1 MEKENL
7 KQNNNIIWNLAVR
20 DDEYVAKYIKDNKE
34 MDAIHSLKESGLLD
48 EFFHFLQ
55 EIGVLDLIKEVKHQN
70 VQREMVEFFQYIF
83 LYICRI
89 IMGIKS
95 QNSLPNLLFSNTAAM
110 KLVGF
115 NAYQVENGICK
126 RGDDKR
132 KTKEKQGPI
141 CAETLSN
148 NIVKI
153 PKEEIE
159 KLLNRAISKIAENK
173 LLPDKILA
181 ILDTTDI
188 ETTEKFKGAKSVT
201 RKKRIKDKSG
211 KEKEI
216 EITVW
221 GFKLLVLYHYQTRI
235 PLAAKLIN
243 INEQG
248 NSYTPDILKIA
259 KSNLGNNCKIK
270 CVVMDR
276 EFLDGE
282 DLWEL
287 HKDDIHFVV
296 PAKTNM
302 QIFEDAKI
310 LTFKEDIGEDKRVIK
325 SRIKEVSVGK
335 GKNKKIEKKETI
347 LAGIKG
353 LISFDQY
360 GPKGNWK
367 ERYKKSFYP
376 RILNAVVV
384 LKWDGKDYDKKGGPV
399 YLTNLSV
406 DNPFLAFDYYDERSC
421 IENSLFREGKQKWYF
436 KKPPKRNEEGIIT
449 HIFLTLFVLSLT
461 SAYWGW
467 KRTQEQEK
475 ELLGL
480 GIERWRM
487 RLKRENQEKVIVF
500 VGKKYGIFYNYEVII
515 LSGVKVKDWE
525 ENKIFE
531 KYNIRAP

>member
-7 KQNNNIIWNLAVR
+7 RQNNIIWNLAVR
-20 DDEYVAKYIKDNKE
+20 DDEYVAKHVKDNKE
-34 MDAIHSLKESGLLD
+34 MDAIYSLKEAGLLD
-48 EFFHFLQ
+48 EFFQFLQ
-55 EIGVLDLIKEVKHQN
+55 EMNIIELIKEVKYKD

-83 LYICRI
+83 LYICKI
-89 IMGIKS
+89 ILGIKS
-95 QNSLPNLLFSNTAAM
+95 QNSLPDLLFSNTAAM
-110 KLVGF
+110 GLVGF
-115 NAYQVENGICK
+115 NAYQVKNGICN

-141 CAETLSN
+141 CPPTLSN

-153 PKEEIE
+153 PKEEVE
-159 KLLNRAISKIAENK
+159 KLLNKAISKIAENK
-173 LLPDKILA
+173 LLPERILA

-211 KEKEI
+211 KEKEV

-221 GFKLLVLYHYQTRI
+221 GFKLLALYHYQTKI

-248 NSYTPDILKIA
+248 NKYTQEILKIA
-259 KSNLGNNCKIK
+259 KDNLGNNCKIK

-287 HKDDIHFVV
+287 HKKDIHFVV

-302 QIFEDAKI
+302 QVFEDAKI
-310 LTFKEDIGEDKRVIK
+310 LAFKEGREEDIRVIE
-325 SRIKEVSVGK
+325 SRIREVSVGK

-360 GPKGNWK
+360 GPKGNYK
-367 ERYKKSFYP
+367 NRYKKSFTP

-384 LKWDGKDYDKKGGPV
+384 LTWDGDDYGKKGGPV
-399 YLTNLSV
+399 YLTDLPV

-467 KRTQEQEK
+467 KRTQEDEK
-475 ELLGL
+475 ELL

-500 VGKKYGIFYNYEVII
+500 VEKKYGIFYNYEVII
-515 LSGVKVKDWE
+515 LSGARVKDFD

>member
-7 KQNNNIIWNLAVR
+7 RQNNIIWNLAVR
-20 DDEYVAKYIKDNKE
+20 DDEYVAKHVKDNKE
-34 MDAIHSLKESGLLD
+34 MDAIYSLKEAGLLD
-48 EFFHFLQ
+48 EFFQFLQ
-55 EIGVLDLIKEVKHQN
+55 EMNIIELIKEVKYKD

-89 IMGIKS
+89 ILGIKS
-95 QNSLPNLLFSNTAAM
+95 QNSLPDLLFSNTAAM
-110 KLVGF
+110 GLVGF
-115 NAYQVENGICK
+115 NAYQVKNGICN

-141 CAETLSN
+141 CPPTLSN

-153 PKEEIE
+153 PKEEVE
-159 KLLNRAISKIAENK
+159 KLLNKAISKIAENK
-173 LLPDKILA
+173 LLPERILG
-181 ILDTTDI
+181 ILDSTDI
-188 ETTEKFKGAKSVT
+188 ETTPKFKGAKSVT

-211 KEKEI
+211 KEKEV

-221 GFKLLVLYHYQTRI
+221 GFKLLALYHYQTKI

-248 NSYTPDILKIA
+248 NKYTQEILKIA
-259 KSNLGNNCKIK
+259 KDNLGNNCKIK

-287 HKDDIHFVV
+287 HKEDIHFVV

-302 QIFEDAKI
+302 QVFEDAKI
-310 LTFKEDIGEDKRVIK
+310 LAFKEGREEDIRVIE
-325 SRIKEVSVGK
+325 SRIREVSVGK

-360 GPKGNWK
+360 GPKGNYK
-367 ERYKKSFYP
+367 NRYKKSFTP

-384 LKWDGKDYDKKGGPV
+384 LTWDGDDYGKKGGPV
-399 YLTNLSV
+399 YLTDLPV

-467 KRTQEQEK
+467 KRTQEDEK
-475 ELLGL
+475 ELL

-500 VGKKYGIFYNYEVII
+500 VEKKYGIFYNYEVII
-515 LSGVKVKDWE
+515 LSGARVKDFD

>member
-7 KQNNNIIWNLAVR
+7 RQNNIIWNLAVR
-20 DDEYVAKYIKDNKE
+20 DDEYVAKHVKDNKE
-34 MDAIHSLKESGLLD
+34 MDAIYSLKEAGLLD
-48 EFFHFLQ
+48 EFFQFLQ
-55 EIGVLDLIKEVKHQN
+55 EMNIIELIKEVKYKD

-83 LYICRI
+83 LYICKI
-89 IMGIKS
+89 ILGIKS
-95 QNSLPNLLFSNTAAM
+95 QNSLPDLLFSNTAAM
-110 KLVGF
+110 GLVGF
-115 NAYQVENGICK
+115 NAYQVKNGICN

-141 CAETLSN
+141 CPPTLSN

-173 LLPDKILA
+173 LLPEKILG

-188 ETTEKFKGAKSVT
+188 ETTQKFKGAKSVT

-211 KEKEI
+211 KEKEV

-221 GFKLLVLYHYQTRI
+221 GFKLLALYHYQTKI

-248 NSYTPDILKIA
+248 NKYTQEILKIA
-259 KSNLGNNCKIK
+259 KDNLGNNCKIK

-287 HKDDIHFVV
+287 HKEDIHFVV

-302 QIFEDAKI
+302 QVFEDAKI
-310 LTFKEDIGEDKRVIK
+310 LAFKEGREEDIRVIK
-325 SRIKEVSVGK
+325 SRIREVSVGK

-360 GPKGNWK
+360 GPKGNYK
-367 ERYKKSFYP
+367 NRYKKSFTP

-384 LKWDGKDYDKKGGPV
+384 LTWDGDDYGKKGGPV
-399 YLTNLSV
+399 YLTDLPV

-467 KRTQEQEK
+467 KRTQEDEK
-475 ELLGL
+475 ELL

-500 VGKKYGIFYNYEVII
+500 VEKKYGIFYNYEVII
-515 LSGVKVKDWE
+515 LSGARVKDFD

>member
-7 KQNNNIIWNLAVR
+7 RQNNIIWNLAVR
-20 DDEYVAKYIKDNKE
+20 DDEYVAKHVKDNKE
-34 MDAIHSLKESGLLD
+34 MDAIYSLKEAGLLD
-48 EFFHFLQ
+48 EFFQFLQ
-55 EIGVLDLIKEVKHQN
+55 EMNIIELIKEVKYKD

-83 LYICRI
+83 LYICKI

-95 QNSLPNLLFSNTAAM
+95 QNSLPDLLFSNTAAM
-110 KLVGF
+110 GLVGF
-115 NAYQVENGICK
+115 NAYQVKNGICN

-141 CAETLSN
+141 CPPTLSN

-153 PKEEIE
+153 PKEEVE
-159 KLLNRAISKIAENK
+159 KLLNKAISKIAENK
-173 LLPDKILA
+173 LLPERILA

-211 KEKEI
+211 KEKEV

-221 GFKLLVLYHYQTRI
+221 GFKLLALYHYQTKI

-248 NSYTPDILKIA
+248 NKYTQEILKIA
-259 KSNLGNNCKIK
+259 KDNLGNNCKIK

-287 HKDDIHFVV
+287 HKEDIHFVV

-302 QIFEDAKI
+302 QVFEDAKI
-310 LTFKEDIGEDKRVIK
+310 LAFKEGREEDIRVIE
-325 SRIKEVSVGK
+325 SRIREVSVGK

-360 GPKGNWK
+360 GPKGNYK
-367 ERYKKSFYP
+367 NRYKKSFTP

-384 LKWDGKDYDKKGGPV
+384 LTWDGDDYGKKGGPV
-399 YLTNLSV
+399 YLTDLPV

-467 KRTQEQEK
+467 KRTQEDEK
-475 ELLGL
+475 ELL

-500 VGKKYGIFYNYEVII
+500 VEKKYGIFYNYEVII
-515 LSGVKVKDWE
+515 LSGARVKDFD

>member
-7 KQNNNIIWNLAVR
+7 RQNNIIWNLAVR
-20 DDEYVAKYIKDNKE
+20 DDEYVAKHVKDNKE
-34 MDAIHSLKESGLLD
+34 MDAIYSLKEAGLLD
-48 EFFHFLQ
+48 EFFQFLQ
-55 EIGVLDLIKEVKHQN
+55 EMNIIELIKEVKYKD

-89 IMGIKS
+89 ILGIKS
-95 QNSLPNLLFSNTAAM
+95 QNSLPDLLFSNTAAM
-110 KLVGF
+110 GLVGF
-115 NAYQVENGICK
+115 NAYQVKNGICN

-141 CAETLSN
+141 CPPTLSN

-153 PKEEIE
+153 PKEEVE
-159 KLLNRAISKIAENK
+159 KLLNKAISKIAENK
-173 LLPDKILA
+173 LLPERILA

-211 KEKEI
+211 KEKEV

-221 GFKLLVLYHYQTRI
+221 GFKLLALYHYQTKI

-248 NSYTPDILKIA
+248 NKYTQEILKIA
-259 KSNLGNNCKIK
+259 KDNLGNNCKIK

-287 HKDDIHFVV
+287 HKKDIHFVV

-302 QIFEDAKI
+302 QVFEDAKI
-310 LTFKEDIGEDKRVIK
+310 LAFKEGREEDIRVIE
-325 SRIKEVSVGK
+325 SRIREVSVGK

-360 GPKGNWK
+360 GPKGNYK
-367 ERYKKSFYP
+367 NRYKKSFTP

-384 LKWDGKDYDKKGGPV
+384 LTWDGDDYGKKGGPV
-399 YLTNLSV
+399 YLTDLPV

-467 KRTQEQEK
+467 KRTQEDEK
-475 ELLGL
+475 ELL

-500 VGKKYGIFYNYEVII
+500 VEKKYGIFYNYEVII
-515 LSGVKVKDWE
+515 LSGARVKDFD

>member
-1 MEKENL
+1 MSGSAKKIFESFIGGCFQPSLSNL
-7 KQNNNIIWNLAVR
+7 
-20 DDEYVAKYIKDNKE
+20 
-34 MDAIHSLKESGLLD
+34 G
-48 EFFHFLQ
+48 
-55 EIGVLDLIKEVKHQN
+55 
-70 VQREMVEFFQYIF
+70 
-83 LYICRI
+83 YICKI

-95 QNSLPNLLFSNTAAM
+95 QNSLPDLLFSNTAAM
-110 KLVGF
+110 GLVGF
-115 NAYQVENGICK
+115 NAYQVKNGICN

-141 CAETLSN
+141 CPPTLSN

-153 PKEEIE
+153 PKEEVE
-159 KLLNRAISKIAENK
+159 KLLNKAISKIAENK
-173 LLPDKILA
+173 LLPERILA

-211 KEKEI
+211 KEKEV

-221 GFKLLVLYHYQTRI
+221 GFKLLALYHYQTKI

-248 NSYTPDILKIA
+248 NKYTQEILKIA
-259 KSNLGNNCKIK
+259 KDNLGNNCKIK

-287 HKDDIHFVV
+287 HKEDIHFVV

-302 QIFEDAKI
+302 QVFEDAKI
-310 LTFKEDIGEDKRVIK
+310 LAFKEGREEDIRVIE
-325 SRIKEVSVGK
+325 SRIREVSVGK

-360 GPKGNWK
+360 GPKGNYK
-367 ERYKKSFYP
+367 NRYKKSFTP

-384 LKWDGKDYDKKGGPV
+384 LTWDGDDYGKKGGPV
-399 YLTNLSV
+399 YLTDLPV

-467 KRTQEQEK
+467 KRTQEDEK
-475 ELLGL
+475 ELL

-500 VGKKYGIFYNYEVII
+500 VEKKYGIFYNYEVII
-515 LSGVKVKDWE
+515 LSGARVKDFD

>member
-7 KQNNNIIWNLAVR
+7 RQNNIIWNLAVR
-20 DDEYVAKYIKDNKE
+20 DDEYVAKHVKDNKE
-34 MDAIHSLKESGLLD
+34 MDAIYSLKEAGLLD
-48 EFFHFLQ
+48 EFFQFLQ
-55 EIGVLDLIKEVKHQN
+55 EMNIIELIKEVKYRD

-89 IMGIKS
+89 ILGIKS
-95 QNSLPNLLFSNTAAM
+95 QNSLPDLLFSNTAAM
-110 KLVGF
+110 GLVGF
-115 NAYQVENGICK
+115 NAYQVKNGICN

-141 CAETLSN
+141 CPPTLSN

-153 PKEEIE
+153 PKEEVE
-159 KLLNRAISKIAENK
+159 KLLNKAISKIAENK
-173 LLPDKILA
+173 LLPERILG
-181 ILDTTDI
+181 ILDSTDI
-188 ETTEKFKGAKSVT
+188 ETTPKFKGAKSVT

-211 KEKEI
+211 KEKEV

-221 GFKLLVLYHYQTRI
+221 GFKLLALYHYQTKI

-248 NSYTPDILKIA
+248 NKYTQEILKIA
-259 KSNLGNNCKIK
+259 KDNLGNNCKIK

-287 HKDDIHFVV
+287 HKEDIHFVV

-302 QIFEDAKI
+302 QVFEDAKI
-310 LTFKEDIGEDKRVIK
+310 LAFKEGREEDIRVIE
-325 SRIKEVSVGK
+325 SRIREVSVGK

-360 GPKGNWK
+360 GPKGNYK
-367 ERYKKSFYP
+367 NRYKKSFTP

-384 LKWDGKDYDKKGGPV
+384 LTWDGDDYGKKGGPV
-399 YLTNLSV
+399 YLTDLPV

-467 KRTQEQEK
+467 KRTQEDEK
-475 ELLGL
+475 ELL

-500 VGKKYGIFYNYEVII
+500 VEKKYGIFYNYEVII
-515 LSGVKVKDWE
+515 LSGARVKDFD

>member
-7 KQNNNIIWNLAVR
+7 RQNNIIWNLAVR
-20 DDEYVAKYIKDNKE
+20 DDEYVAKHVKDNKE
-34 MDAIHSLKESGLLD
+34 MDAIYSLKEAGLLD
-48 EFFHFLQ
+48 EFFQFLQ
-55 EIGVLDLIKEVKHQN
+55 EMNIIELIKEVKYKD

-83 LYICRI
+83 LYICKI
-89 IMGIKS
+89 ILGIKS
-95 QNSLPNLLFSNTAAM
+95 QNSLPDLLFSNTAAM
-110 KLVGF
+110 GLVGF
-115 NAYQVENGICK
+115 NAYQVKNGICN

-141 CAETLSN
+141 CPPTLSN

-153 PKEEIE
+153 PKEEVE
-159 KLLNRAISKIAENK
+159 KLLNKAISKIAENK
-173 LLPDKILA
+173 LLPERILA

-211 KEKEI
+211 KEKEV

-221 GFKLLVLYHYQTRI
+221 GFKLLALYHYQTKI

-248 NSYTPDILKIA
+248 NKYTQEILKIA
-259 KSNLGNNCKIK
+259 KDNLGNNCKIK

-287 HKDDIHFVV
+287 HKEDIHFVV

-302 QIFEDAKI
+302 QVFEDAKI
-310 LTFKEDIGEDKRVIK
+310 LAFKEGREEDIRVIE
-325 SRIKEVSVGK
+325 SRIREVSVGK

-360 GPKGNWK
+360 GPKGNYK
-367 ERYKKSFYP
+367 NRYKKSFTP

-384 LKWDGKDYDKKGGPV
+384 LTWDGDDYGKKGGPV
-399 YLTNLSV
+399 YLTDLPV

-467 KRTQEQEK
+467 KRTQEDEK
-475 ELLGL
+475 ELL

-500 VGKKYGIFYNYEVII
+500 VEKKYGIFYNYEVII
-515 LSGVKVKDWE
+515 LSGARVKDFD

>member
-7 KQNNNIIWNLAVR
+7 RQNNIIWNLAVR
-20 DDEYVAKYIKDNKE
+20 DDEYVAKHVKDNKE
-34 MDAIHSLKESGLLD
+34 MDAIYSLKEAGLLD
-48 EFFHFLQ
+48 EFFQFLQ
-55 EIGVLDLIKEVKHQN
+55 EMNIIELIKEVKYKD

-89 IMGIKS
+89 ILGIKS
-95 QNSLPNLLFSNTAAM
+95 QNSLPDLLFSNTAAM
-110 KLVGF
+110 GLVGF
-115 NAYQVENGICK
+115 NAYQVKNGICN

-141 CAETLSN
+141 CPPTLSN

-153 PKEEIE
+153 PKEEVE
-159 KLLNRAISKIAENK
+159 KLLNKAISKIAENK
-173 LLPDKILA
+173 LLPERILA

-211 KEKEI
+211 KEKEV

-221 GFKLLVLYHYQTRI
+221 GFKLLALYHYQTKI

-248 NSYTPDILKIA
+248 NKYTQEILKIA
-259 KSNLGNNCKIK
+259 KDNLGNNCKIK

-287 HKDDIHFVV
+287 HKEDIHFVV

-302 QIFEDAKI
+302 QVFEDAKI
-310 LTFKEDIGEDKRVIK
+310 LAFKEGREEDIRVIK
-325 SRIKEVSVGK
+325 SRIREVSVGK

-360 GPKGNWK
+360 GPKGNYK
-367 ERYKKSFYP
+367 NRYKKSFTP

-384 LKWDGKDYDKKGGPV
+384 LTWDGDDYGKKGGPV
-399 YLTNLSV
+399 YLTDLPV

-467 KRTQEQEK
+467 KRTQEDEK
-475 ELLGL
+475 ELL

-500 VGKKYGIFYNYEVII
+500 VEKKYGIFYNYEVII
-515 LSGVKVKDWE
+515 LSGARVKDFD

>member
-7 KQNNNIIWNLAVR
+7 RQNNIIWNLATR
-20 DDEYVAKYIKDNKE
+20 DDEYVAKHVKDNKE
-34 MDAIHSLKESGLLD
+34 MDAIYSLKEAGLLD
-48 EFFHFLQ
+48 EFFQFLQ
-55 EIGVLDLIKEVKHQN
+55 DIDVIDLIKEVKYRD

-89 IMGIKS
+89 ILGIKS
-95 QNSLPNLLFSNTAAM
+95 QNSLPDLLFSNTAAM
-110 KLVGF
+110 ELVGF
-115 NAYQVENGICK
+115 NAHQVRNGICN
-126 RGDDKR
+126 RGDFKR
-132 KTKEKQGPI
+132 KNKEKQGPI
-141 CAETLSN
+141 CPPTLSN

-153 PKEEIE
+153 PKEEVE
-159 KLLNRAISKIAENK
+159 ELLNKAISKVAENK
-173 LLPDKILA
+173 LLPERILG
-181 ILDTTDI
+181 ILDSTDI
-188 ETTEKFKGAKSVT
+188 ETTPKFKGAKSVT

-211 KEKEI
+211 KEREI
-216 EITVW
+216 EVTVY
-221 GFKLLVLYHYQTRI
+221 GFKLLVLYHYQSKI

-248 NSYTPDILKIA
+248 NKYTQEILKVA
-259 KSNLGNNCKIK
+259 KNNIGNACQIK
-270 CVVMDR
+270 CVVMDK

-282 DLWEL
+282 DLWKL
-287 HKDDIHFVV
+287 HKDGTHFAV

-302 QIFEDAKI
+302 QVFEDAKI
-310 LTFKEDIGEDKRVIK
+310 LAFKEDIKEDIKVIK
-325 SRIKEVSVGK
+325 SRIKEVTVGK
-335 GKNKKIEKKETI
+335 GKNKRYEKRETI

-367 ERYKKSFYP
+367 NRYKRSFYP
-376 RILNAVVV
+376 RKINAVVV
-384 LKWDGKDYDKKGGPV
+384 LKWDGDDYGKKGGPV
-399 YLTNLSV
+399 YLTDLPV

-436 KKPPKRNEEGIIT
+436 KKPPKRNEQGMIV
-449 HIFLTLFVLSLT
+449 HIFITLFVLALT

-467 KRTQEQEK
+467 KRTQEDEK
-475 ELLGL
+475 ELL

-515 LSGVKVKDWE
+515 LSGAKVKDFD

>member
-7 KQNNNIIWNLAVR
+7 RQNNIIWNLAVR
-20 DDEYVAKYIKDNKE
+20 DDEYVAKHEKDNKE
-34 MDAIHSLKESGLLD
+34 MDAIYSLKEAGLLD
-48 EFFHFLQ
+48 EFFQFLQ
-55 EIGVLDLIKEVKHQN
+55 EMNIIELIKEVKYKD

-89 IMGIKS
+89 ILGIKS
-95 QNSLPNLLFSNTAAM
+95 QNSLPDLLFSNTAAM
-110 KLVGF
+110 GLVGF
-115 NAYQVENGICK
+115 NAYQVKNGICN

-141 CAETLSN
+141 CPPTLSN

-153 PKEEIE
+153 PKEEVE
-159 KLLNRAISKIAENK
+159 KLLNKAISKIAENK
-173 LLPDKILA
+173 LLPERILA

-211 KEKEI
+211 KEKEV

-221 GFKLLVLYHYQTRI
+221 GFKLLALYHYQTKI

-248 NSYTPDILKIA
+248 NKYTQEILKIA
-259 KSNLGNNCKIK
+259 KDNLGNNCKIK

-287 HKDDIHFVV
+287 HKEDIHFVV

-302 QIFEDAKI
+302 QVFEDAKI
-310 LTFKEDIGEDKRVIK
+310 LAFKEGREEDIRVIE
-325 SRIKEVSVGK
+325 SRIREVSVGK

-360 GPKGNWK
+360 GPKGNYK
-367 ERYKKSFYP
+367 NRYKKSFTP

-384 LKWDGKDYDKKGGPV
+384 LTWDGDDYGKKGGPV
-399 YLTNLSV
+399 YLTDLPV

-467 KRTQEQEK
+467 KRTQEDEK
-475 ELLGL
+475 ELL

-500 VGKKYGIFYNYEVII
+500 VEKKYGIFYNYEVII
-515 LSGVKVKDWE
+515 LSGARVKDFD

>member
-7 KQNNNIIWNLAVR
+7 RQNNIIWNLAVR
-20 DDEYVAKYIKDNKE
+20 DDEYVAKHVKDNKE
-34 MDAIHSLKESGLLD
+34 MDAIYSLKEAGLLD
-48 EFFHFLQ
+48 EFFQFLQ
-55 EIGVLDLIKEVKHQN
+55 EMNIIELIKEVKYKD

-83 LYICRI
+83 LYICKI
-89 IMGIKS
+89 ILGIKS
-95 QNSLPNLLFSNTAAM
+95 QNSLPDLLFSNTAAM
-110 KLVGF
+110 GLVGF
-115 NAYQVENGICK
+115 NAYQVKNGICN

-141 CAETLSN
+141 CPPTLSN

-153 PKEEIE
+153 PKEEVE
-159 KLLNRAISKIAENK
+159 KLLNKAISKIAENK
-173 LLPDKILA
+173 LLPERILG
-181 ILDTTDI
+181 ILDSTDI
-188 ETTEKFKGAKSVT
+188 ETTPKFKGAKSVT

-211 KEKEI
+211 KEKEV

-221 GFKLLVLYHYQTRI
+221 GFKLLALYHYQTKI

-248 NSYTPDILKIA
+248 NKYTQEILKIA
-259 KSNLGNNCKIK
+259 KDNLGNNCKIK

-287 HKDDIHFVV
+287 HKEDIHFVV

-302 QIFEDAKI
+302 QVFEDAKI
-310 LTFKEDIGEDKRVIK
+310 LAFKEGREEDIRVIE
-325 SRIKEVSVGK
+325 SRIREVSVGK

-360 GPKGNWK
+360 GPKGNYK
-367 ERYKKSFYP
+367 NRYKKSFTP

-384 LKWDGKDYDKKGGPV
+384 LTWDGDDYGKKGGPV
-399 YLTNLSV
+399 YLTDLPV

-467 KRTQEQEK
+467 KRTQEDEK
-475 ELLGL
+475 ELL

-500 VGKKYGIFYNYEVII
+500 VEKKYGIFYNYEVII
-515 LSGVKVKDWE
+515 LSGARVKDFD

>member
-7 KQNNNIIWNLAVR
+7 RQNNIIWNLAVR
-20 DDEYVAKYIKDNKE
+20 DDEYVAKHVKDNKE
-34 MDAIHSLKESGLLD
+34 MDAIYSLKEAGLLD
-48 EFFHFLQ
+48 EFFQFLQ
-55 EIGVLDLIKEVKHQN
+55 EMNIIELIKEVKYKD

-89 IMGIKS
+89 ILGIKS
-95 QNSLPNLLFSNTAAM
+95 QNSLPDLLFSNTAAM
-110 KLVGF
+110 GLVGF
-115 NAYQVENGICK
+115 NAYQVKNGICN

-141 CAETLSN
+141 CPPTLSN

-153 PKEEIE
+153 PKEEVE
-159 KLLNRAISKIAENK
+159 KLLNKAISKIAENK
-173 LLPDKILA
+173 LLPEKILG

-188 ETTEKFKGAKSVT
+188 ETTQKFKGAKSVT

-211 KEKEI
+211 KEKEV

-221 GFKLLVLYHYQTRI
+221 GFKLLALYHYQTKI

-248 NSYTPDILKIA
+248 NKYTQEILKIA
-259 KSNLGNNCKIK
+259 KDNLGNNCKIK

-287 HKDDIHFVV
+287 HKKDIHFVV

-302 QIFEDAKI
+302 QVFEDAKI
-310 LTFKEDIGEDKRVIK
+310 LAFKEGREEDIRVIE
-325 SRIKEVSVGK
+325 SRIREVSVGK

-360 GPKGNWK
+360 GPKGNYK
-367 ERYKKSFYP
+367 NRYKKSFTP

-384 LKWDGKDYDKKGGPV
+384 LTWDGDDYGKKGGPV
-399 YLTNLSV
+399 YLTDLPV

-467 KRTQEQEK
+467 KRTQEDEK
-475 ELLGL
+475 ELL

-500 VGKKYGIFYNYEVII
+500 VEKKYGIFYNYEVII
-515 LSGVKVKDWE
+515 LSGARVKDFD

>member
-7 KQNNNIIWNLAVR
+7 RQNNIIWNLAVR
-20 DDEYVAKYIKDNKE
+20 DDEYVAKHVKDNKE
-34 MDAIHSLKESGLLD
+34 MDAIYSLKEAGLLD
-48 EFFHFLQ
+48 EFFQFLQ
-55 EIGVLDLIKEVKHQN
+55 EMNIIELIKEVKYKD

-89 IMGIKS
+89 ILGIKS
-95 QNSLPNLLFSNTAAM
+95 QNSLPDLLFSNTAAM
-110 KLVGF
+110 GLVGF
-115 NAYQVENGICK
+115 NAYQVKNGICN

-141 CAETLSN
+141 CPLTLSN

-153 PKEEIE
+153 PKEEVE
-159 KLLNRAISKIAENK
+159 KLLNKAISKIAENK
-173 LLPDKILA
+173 LLPERILA

-211 KEKEI
+211 KEKEV

-221 GFKLLVLYHYQTRI
+221 GFKLLALYHYQTKI

-248 NSYTPDILKIA
+248 NKYTQEILKIA
-259 KSNLGNNCKIK
+259 KDNLGNNCKIK

-287 HKDDIHFVV
+287 HKEDIHFVV

-302 QIFEDAKI
+302 QVFEDAKI
-310 LTFKEDIGEDKRVIK
+310 LAFKEGREEDIRVIE
-325 SRIKEVSVGK
+325 SRIREVSVGK

-360 GPKGNWK
+360 GPKGNYK
-367 ERYKKSFYP
+367 NRYKKSFTP

-384 LKWDGKDYDKKGGPV
+384 LTWDGDDYGKKGGPV
-399 YLTNLSV
+399 YLTDLPV

-467 KRTQEQEK
+467 KRTQEDEK
-475 ELLGL
+475 ELL

-500 VGKKYGIFYNYEVII
+500 VEKKYGIFYNYEVII
-515 LSGVKVKDWE
+515 LSGARVKDFD

>member
-7 KQNNNIIWNLAVR
+7 RQNNIIWNLAVR
-20 DDEYVAKYIKDNKE
+20 DDEYVAKHVKDNKE
-34 MDAIHSLKESGLLD
+34 MDAIYSLKEAGLLD
-48 EFFHFLQ
+48 EFFQFLQ
-55 EIGVLDLIKEVKHQN
+55 EMNIIELIKEVKYKD

-83 LYICRI
+83 LYICKI

-95 QNSLPNLLFSNTAAM
+95 QNSLPDLLFSNTAAM
-110 KLVGF
+110 GLVGF
-115 NAYQVENGICK
+115 NAYQVKNGICN

-141 CAETLSN
+141 CPPTLSN

-153 PKEEIE
+153 PKEEVE
-159 KLLNRAISKIAENK
+159 KLLNKAISKIAENK
-173 LLPDKILA
+173 LLPERILA

-211 KEKEI
+211 KEKEV

-221 GFKLLVLYHYQTRI
+221 GFKLLALYHYQTKI

-248 NSYTPDILKIA
+248 NKYTQEILKIA
-259 KSNLGNNCKIK
+259 KDNLGNNCKIK

-287 HKDDIHFVV
+287 HKEDIHFVV

-302 QIFEDAKI
+302 QVFEDAKI
-310 LTFKEDIGEDKRVIK
+310 LAFKEGREEDIRVIK
-325 SRIKEVSVGK
+325 SRIREVSVGK

-360 GPKGNWK
+360 GPKGNYK
-367 ERYKKSFYP
+367 NRYKKSFTP

-384 LKWDGKDYDKKGGPV
+384 LTWDGDDYGKKGGPV
-399 YLTNLSV
+399 YLTDLPV

-467 KRTQEQEK
+467 KRTQEDEK
-475 ELLGL
+475 ELL

-500 VGKKYGIFYNYEVII
+500 VEKKYGIFYNYEVII
-515 LSGVKVKDWE
+515 LSGARVKDFD

>member
-7 KQNNNIIWNLAVR
+7 RQNNIIWNLAVR
-20 DDEYVAKYIKDNKE
+20 DDEYVAKHVKDNKE
-34 MDAIHSLKESGLLD
+34 MDAIYSLKEAGLLD
-48 EFFHFLQ
+48 EFFQFLQ
-55 EIGVLDLIKEVKHQN
+55 EMNIIELIKEVKYKD

-89 IMGIKS
+89 ILGIKS
-95 QNSLPNLLFSNTAAM
+95 QNSLPDLLFSNTAAM
-110 KLVGF
+110 GLVGF
-115 NAYQVENGICK
+115 NAYQVKNGICN

-141 CAETLSN
+141 CPPTLSN

-153 PKEEIE
+153 PKEEVE
-159 KLLNRAISKIAENK
+159 KLLNKAISKIAENK
-173 LLPDKILA
+173 LLPERILA

-211 KEKEI
+211 KEKEV

-221 GFKLLVLYHYQTRI
+221 GFKLLALYHYQTKI

-248 NSYTPDILKIA
+248 NKYTQEILKIA
-259 KSNLGNNCKIK
+259 KDNLGNNCKIK

-287 HKDDIHFVV
+287 HKEDIHFVV

-302 QIFEDAKI
+302 QVFEDAKI
-310 LTFKEDIGEDKRVIK
+310 LAFKEGREEDIRVIE
-325 SRIKEVSVGK
+325 SRIREVSVGK

-360 GPKGNWK
+360 GPKGNYK
-367 ERYKKSFYP
+367 NRYKKSFTP

-384 LKWDGKDYDKKGGPV
+384 LTWDGDDYGKKGGPV
-399 YLTNLSV
+399 YLTDLPV

-467 KRTQEQEK
+467 KRTQEDEK
-475 ELLGL
+475 ELL

-500 VGKKYGIFYNYEVII
+500 VEKKYGIFYNYEVII
-515 LSGVKVKDWE
+515 LSGARVKDFD